1 MFLSVLA
8 TLLHLYVIII
18 VVRIL
23 FTWIPVNPWSNF
35 AKVVRVLSRITDPV
49 LNPLRRVIPPLRFG
63 GMGIDL
69 SPMILVLVL
78 SLIANRL

>member
-1 MFLSVLA
+1 VFLSILA

-23 FTWIPVNPWSNF
+23 STWIPVSPWSNF
-35 AKVVRVLSRITDPV
+35 AKVVRVLSQITDPI
-49 LNPLRRVIPPLRFG
+49 LNPLRRLIPPLRFG

>member
-1 MFLSVLA
+1 MFLRILA
-8 TLLHLYVIII
+8 WLLHLYVIII

-23 FTWIPVNPWSNF
+23 FTWIPVNPWSEF
-35 AKVVRVLSRITDPV
+35 GKVVRVLGRITDPV
-49 LNPLRRVIPPLRFG
+49 LVPLRRVIPPLRVG

>member
-8 TLLHLYVIII
+8 SLLRLYVLII

-35 AKVVRVLSRITDPV
+35 AKVVRVLSMITDPV
-49 LNPLRRVIPPLRFG
+49 LNPLRRIIPPLRFG

-69 SPMILVLVL
+69 SPMILVIVL

>member
-1 MFLSVLA
+1 MFLSLLA

-35 AKVVRVLSRITDPV
+35 AKVVRVLSLITDPV